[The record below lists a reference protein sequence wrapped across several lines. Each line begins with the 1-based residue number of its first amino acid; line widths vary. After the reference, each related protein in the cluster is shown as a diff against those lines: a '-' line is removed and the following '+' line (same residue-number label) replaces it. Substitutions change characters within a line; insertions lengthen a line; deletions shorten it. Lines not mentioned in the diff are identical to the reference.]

1 MRVVRTVREMRD
13 VRSGLPGRVG
23 LVPTMG
29 ALHAGH
35 EALLARARAEC
46 RTVVASLFVNPAQ
59 FGPSED
65 YKTYPRNR
73 ERDLEIFEARGT
85 DVLFEPLVEEMYPAG
100 ESTRVDPGQIAGVL
114 EGAHR
119 PEHFTGV
126 ATVVAKLFNIINPD
140 AAYFGRKDAQQL
152 VIVERLVRD
161 LRMGIEIV
169 PVETVRDPDGLA
181 LSSRNA
187 NLADGPRKAAA
198 SLYRAL
204 NAAEVAWANGERSG
218 DELRAA
224 MLAVLR
230 GVPLIK
236 VEYVSAADPGT
247 FEELDE
253 VDGPALLSLAA
264 WVGGTRLIDNI
275 ALPDRRGS

>member
-1 MRVVRTVREMRD
+1 MRD

-46 RTVVASLFVNPAQ
+46 ETVIASLFVNPAQ
-59 FGPSED
+59 FAPSED
-65 YKTYPRNR
+65 YATYPRNR
-73 ERDLEIFEARGT
+73 GRDLETFEARGT

-119 PEHFTGV
+119 PGHFEGV
-126 ATVVAKLFNIINPD
+126 ATVVAKLFNIINPN
-140 AAYFGRKDAQQL
+140 AAYFGLKDAQQL

-161 LRMGIEIV
+161 LHMGIEIV
-169 PVETVRDPDGLA
+169 PVDTVRDPDGLA

-187 NLADGPRKAAA
+187 NLAEGPREAAA
-198 SLYRAL
+198 ALYLAL
-204 NAAEVAWANGERSG
+204 NAAKVAWANGERSG
-218 DELRAA
+218 DKLRAA

-230 GVPLIK
+230 GEPLIK
-236 VEYVSAADPGT
+236 VEYVSAADPET

-275 ALPDRRGS
+275 TLPDRRGS

>member
-1 MRVVRTVREMRD
+1 MNIVRTVLEMRD

-119 PEHFTGV
+119 PGHFEGV
-126 ATVVAKLFNIINPD
+126 ATVVAKLFNIITPD

-169 PVETVRDPDGLA
+169 PVETVRDTDGLA

-187 NLADGPRKAAA
+187 NLSDESRKAAA
-198 SLYRAL
+198 ELFRAL
-204 NAAEVAWANGERSG
+204 TAGEVAWAKGERSG
-218 DELRAA
+218 DTLRVA

-230 GVPLIK
+230 GEPLIK

>member
-1 MRVVRTVREMRD
+1 MNIVRTVLEMRD

-46 RTVVASLFVNPAQ
+46 ETVIASLFVNPAQ

-73 ERDLEIFEARGT
+73 ERDLETFEARGT

-100 ESTRVDPGQIAGVL
+100 ESTRVDPGPIANVL

-119 PEHFTGV
+119 TGHFAGV
-126 ATVVAKLFNIINPD
+126 ATVVAKLFNIITPD

-169 PVETVRDPDGLA
+169 PVETVRDTDGLA

-187 NLADGPRKAAA
+187 NLAEGPREAAA
-198 SLYRAL
+198 ALYRAL
-204 NAAEVAWANGERSG
+204 NAAEVAWAKGERSG
-218 DELRAA
+218 DTLRVA

-230 GVPLIK
+230 GEPLIK

-247 FEELDE
+247 FDELDE

>member
-1 MRVVRTVREMRD
+1 MRD

-46 RTVVASLFVNPAQ
+46 ETVIASLFVNPAQ
-59 FGPSED
+59 FSPSED
-65 YKTYPRNR
+65 YATYPRNR
-73 ERDLEIFEARGT
+73 ERDLEIFEACGT

-100 ESTRVDPGQIAGVL
+100 ESTRVDPGQIASVL

-119 PEHFTGV
+119 PDHFTGV

-169 PVETVRDPDGLA
+169 QVETVRDPDGLA

-204 NAAEVAWANGERSG
+204 NAAEVSWANGERSG
-218 DELRAA
+218 DKLRAA
-224 MLAVLR
+224 MLVVLR
-230 GVPLIK
+230 GEPLIN
-236 VEYVSAADPGT
+236 VEYVSAADPES

-275 ALPDRRGS
+275 GLPDRRGS

>member
-1 MRVVRTVREMRD
+1 MRD

-35 EALLARARAEC
+35 EALLTRASAEC
-46 RTVVASLFVNPAQ
+46 KTVIASLFVNPAQ
-59 FGPSED
+59 FGPAED
-65 YKTYPRNR
+65 YATYPRNR
-73 ERDLEIFEARGT
+73 VRDLEIFEARGT
-85 DVLFEPLVEEMYPAG
+85 DVLFEPLLEEMYPAG
-100 ESTRVDPGQIAGVL
+100 ESTRIDPGPIASVL

-119 PEHFTGV
+119 PGHFEGV
-126 ATVVAKLFNIINPD
+126 ATVVAKLFNIITPD

-169 PVETVRDPDGLA
+169 PIDTVRDPDGLA

-187 NLADGPRKAAA
+187 NLSGESRKAAA
-198 SLYRAL
+198 ALFRAL
-204 NAAEVAWANGERSG
+204 TAGEIAWANGVRTGEV
-218 DELRAA
+218 LRAEVR
-224 MLAVLR
+224 AVLER
-230 GVPLIK
+230 EPLIDS
-236 VEYVSAADPGT
+236 EYVSAADPET

-253 VDGPALLSLAA
+253 VNGPALLSLAA

-275 ALPDRRGS
+275 SLPDRRGS

>member
-1 MRVVRTVREMRD
+1 MCGAACRAG
-13 VRSGLPGRVG
+13 SGSCRPWARCM
-23 LVPTMG
+23 P
-29 ALHAGH
+29 GH

-46 RTVVASLFVNPAQ
+46 DTVIASLFVNPAQ
-59 FGPSED
+59 FSPSED
-65 YKTYPRNR
+65 YATYPRNR
-73 ERDLEIFEARGT
+73 ERDLDIFEARGT

-100 ESTRVDPGQIAGVL
+100 ESTRVDPGQIASVL

-119 PEHFTGV
+119 PDHFEGV
-126 ATVVAKLFNIINPD
+126 ATVVAKLFNIINPN

-187 NLADGPRKAAA
+187 NLADGPREAAA

-204 NAAEVAWANGERSG
+204 NAAEVSWANGERSG
-218 DELRAA
+218 DKLRAA

-230 GVPLIK
+230 GEPLIK
-236 VEYVSAADPGT
+236 VDYVSAAYPGT

>member
-1 MRVVRTVREMRD
+1 MHVVRTVREMRD

-35 EALLARARAEC
+35 EALIARARADC

-59 FGPSED
+59 FGPSEN

-100 ESTRVDPGQIAGVL
+100 ESTRVDPGPTANVL

-119 PEHFTGV
+119 PGHFAGV

-169 PVETVRDPDGLA
+169 PVETVRDTDGLA

-224 MLAVLR
+224 ILVVLR
-230 GVPLIK
+230 GEPLIN

-275 ALPDRRGS
+275 GLPDRRGG